1 MLLSIDVALFFKFI
15 PKSWKM
21 LLTYF
26 YFSRNNMTELLMLKS
41 KYIVSEL
48 LWQLFLDIFM
58 FIFST
63 LSLMFVW
70 SFLVFL
76 DNRENVSKEE
86 SYGFTSRL

>member
-1 MLLSIDVALFFKFI
+1 
-15 PKSWKM
+15 M

-41 KYIVSEL
+41 KYVVSEL

-63 LSLMFVW
+63 LDICLEFSLFFWIMERT
-70 SFLVFL
+70 FLKKSLF
-76 DNRENVSKEE
+76 
-86 SYGFTSRL
+86 GFTSR

>member
-1 MLLSIDVALFFKFI
+1 
-15 PKSWKM
+15 
-21 LLTYF
+21 
-26 YFSRNNMTELLMLKS
+26 MTELLMLKS

-76 DNRENVSKEE
+76 DNREC
-86 SYGFTSRL
+86 F

>member
-1 MLLSIDVALFFKFI
+1 
-15 PKSWKM
+15 
-21 LLTYF
+21 
-26 YFSRNNMTELLMLKS
+26 MTELLMLKS